1 MTARSR
7 AGYRIGTDRDRFRA
21 VRRETRTAQGNWITG
36 VFGTA
41 DERHV
46 TEGAEL
52 CLFLMKSN
60 KGEDGGMK
68 ALITGGAGFIGSHLA
83 ERMIRQENEVFII
96 DNLWTGKLANLQA
109 IQSHERLHLV
119 VDTILNESV
128 MNELIFKVDHI
139 YHLAAAVG
147 VRNIMDHPVETL
159 DINVKGTEVV
169 LRLANRFKKKVF
181 IASTSEIYGK
191 HLEHALSEEDNRVM
205 GSVKKRR
212 WAYAC
217 SKTLDEFLALAYFD
231 EKKLPVVI
239 GRLFNTVGP
248 RQTGQYGMVLPN
260 FVQSAL
266 LGKPITVY
274 GEGEQTRSFAHVSD
288 VADAVIRLMEEPAA
302 EGDIFNI
309 GNDVEV
315 SINELARKVKEMT
328 GSRSEIEH
336 MPYEKAYGPGFEDME
351 RRCPDIRK
359 IGKLIGFKPKY
370 DLEAI
375 IRSVI
380 EYFKS

>member
-1 MTARSR
+1 M
-7 AGYRIGTDRDRFRA
+7 
-21 VRRETRTAQGNWITG
+21 RT
-36 VFGTA
+36 
-41 DERHV
+41 
-46 TEGAEL
+46 
-52 CLFLMKSN
+52 
-60 KGEDGGMK
+60 
-68 ALITGGAGFIGSHLA
+68 LITGGAGFIGSHLA
-83 ERMIRQENEVFII
+83 EKLLERGDEVFAV
-96 DNLWTGKLANLQA
+96 DNLWTGKLANLA
-109 IQSHERLHLV
+109 KIQNNKGFHLV

-128 MNELIFKVDHI
+128 MNELVFKADHI

-147 VRNIMDHPVETL
+147 VMTIMDHPVETL

-181 IASTSEIYGK
+181 VTSTSEIYGN
-191 HLEHALSEEDNRVM
+191 HMEHTLAEDDNRLM

-274 GEGEQTRSFAHVSD
+274 GDGEQTRSFTHVRD
-288 VADAVIRLMEEPAA
+288 VVEAITGLMSEPAA
-302 EGDIFNI
+302 EGDVFNV
-309 GNDVEV
+309 GNDREV
-315 SINELARKVKEMT
+315 TINELAAKVKEMT
-328 GSRSEIEH
+328 GTASPIEH
-336 MPYEKAYGPGFEDME
+336 VPYEKAYGPGFEDMR
-351 RRCPDIRK
+351 RRCPNITKIR
-359 IGKLIGFKPKY
+359 KLIGFEPKY
-370 DLEAI
+370 DLEAMI
-375 IRSVI
+375 QGVI
-380 EYFKS
+380 DYFKE